1 MNFSGGASHMK
12 KHLQN
17 RAPLMKFEQH
27 MDAQLGERPQQLL
40 VPLEQWQGTVTC
52 WLSAESVCV
61 RSMSAL
67 KSCRMKQPI
76 LPTSRN
82 SLLTARKTVGGS
94 KVQSMALSIEYL
106 AHWSFIDALAA
117 CNIIMIH

>member
-1 MNFSGGASHMK
+1 
-12 KHLQN
+12 
-17 RAPLMKFEQH
+17 
-27 MDAQLGERPQQLL
+27 
-40 VPLEQWQGTVTC
+40 
-52 WLSAESVCV
+52 
-61 RSMSAL
+61 
-67 KSCRMKQPI
+67 MKQPI
-76 LPTSRN
+76 LPTSRS